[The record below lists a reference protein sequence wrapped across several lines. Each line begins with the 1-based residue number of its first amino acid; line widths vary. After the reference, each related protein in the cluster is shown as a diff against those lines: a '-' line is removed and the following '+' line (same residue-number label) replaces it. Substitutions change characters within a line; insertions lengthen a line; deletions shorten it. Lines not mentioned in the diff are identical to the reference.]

1 MEICF
6 VTANLLQ
13 SMKTLENEPAL
24 LDSEANRQRLVANML
39 NLTQSTPLA
48 PSSYEMMLLGQFVRG
63 QLSIDRVVALLE
75 IHAGVEVP

>member
-24 LDSEANRQRLVANML
+24 LGSEANRQRLVANML

-48 PSSYEMMLLGQFVRG
+48 PSSYEMMLLDQFVRG

-75 IHAGVEVP
+75 IHAGVEAP